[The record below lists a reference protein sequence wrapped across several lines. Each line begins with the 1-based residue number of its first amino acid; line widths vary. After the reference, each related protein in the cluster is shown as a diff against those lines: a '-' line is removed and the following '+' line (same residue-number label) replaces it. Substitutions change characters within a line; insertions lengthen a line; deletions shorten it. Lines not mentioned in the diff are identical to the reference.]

1 MVVVLMVVQ
10 VDKGLVVDYTVMEE
24 AEETVEDYMEV

>member
-10 VDKGLVVDYTVMEE
+10 VDKGLVVDYMVMEE